1 MHQVSCD
8 LTLLHLKLRFITHH
22 LQLTSAAPSGHR
34 AGRLD
39 AVRTASDNL
48 RKPGER
54 IRFLYFNHSG
64 PHGVA
69 RDRILDKNGHA
80 VGMANSQPLTRH
92 ILDKDCY
99 FIIFFHEIY
108 FVPSLP
114 ASFSDATYRNFRF
127 CLLCSFV
134 SCFILRRD
142 ILISAAFSDI
152 GFKQLV
158 IPQPPFLVSGVF
170 QKLSHGFHLC
180 IHIIR
185 QA

>member
-54 IRFLYFNHSG
+54 IRFLYFNHYG

-69 RDRILDKNGHA
+69 RDRILYKNGHA

-108 FVPSLP
+108 FIPSFP
-114 ASFSDATYRNFRF
+114 ALFSDGTYLNFRF

-134 SCFILRRD
+134 SCFVLRRY
-142 ILISAAFSDI
+142 
-152 GFKQLV
+152 
-158 IPQPPFLVSGVF
+158 VS
-170 QKLSHGFHLC
+170 
-180 IHIIR
+180 
-185 QA
+185 